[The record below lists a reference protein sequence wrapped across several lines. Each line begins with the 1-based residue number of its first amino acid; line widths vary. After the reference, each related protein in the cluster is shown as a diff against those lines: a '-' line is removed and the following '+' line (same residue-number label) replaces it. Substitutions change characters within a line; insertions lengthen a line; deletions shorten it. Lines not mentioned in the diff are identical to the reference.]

1 MDVLIDLATAR
12 GARLEYVRARDEV
25 AGTPNEDLE
34 RERDREDAADV
45 LREEFEGL
53 AGLLRY

>member
-1 MDVLIDLATAR
+1 MDVLIDLATNR
-12 GARLEYVRARDEV
+12 GARLEYVRARDEF
-25 AGTPNEDLE
+25 GETPNEDIE
-34 RERDREDAADV
+34 KQREQKDASDV